1 MSTLSIDH
9 TSTDP
14 NNYLEHRLQGRDLI
28 IELLD
33 YSIIIRTVQLL
44 NNAVIVVIIDQDL
57 DLSQPCFWNCSR
69 NRFRNEKHQDFY
81 TKLFPERSRFRSGT
95 RNMERGTWPR
105 STCRASMSQTCMID
119 PPDDEISW
127 CCARSG

>member
-57 DLSQPCFWNCSR
+57 DLS
-69 NRFRNEKHQDFY
+69 
-81 TKLFPERSRFRSGT
+81 L
-95 RNMERGTWPR
+95 
-105 STCRASMSQTCMID
+105 SQTCMID

>member
-44 NNAVIVVIIDQDL
+44 NNAVIVVIIDQEL
-57 DLSQPCFWNCSR
+57 DLSQSQTLVAMFP
-69 NRFRNEKHQDFY
+69 E
-81 TKLFPERSRFRSGT
+81 LFPEPERSRNEKQRL
-95 RNMERGTWPR
+95 
-105 STCRASMSQTCMID
+105 
-119 PPDDEISW
+119 
-127 CCARSG
+127 

>member
-57 DLSQPCFWNCSR
+57 DLSQ
-69 NRFRNEKHQDFY
+69 
-81 TKLFPERSRFRSGT
+81 
-95 RNMERGTWPR
+95 
-105 STCRASMSQTCMID
+105 SQTCMID

>member
-44 NNAVIVVIIDQDL
+44 NNAVIVVVIDQDL
-57 DLSQPCFWNCSR
+57 DLSVSDLSS
-69 NRFRNEKHQDFY
+69 HV
-81 TKLFPERSRFRSGT
+81 SGT
-95 RNMERGTWPR
+95 VPGTGTF
-105 STCRASMSQTCMID
+105 S
-119 PPDDEISW
+119 E
-127 CCARSG
+127 